1 MDGGNRI
8 TYNEGEDLIQH
19 VRCGMRRQLRVH
31 YKLDTTLSTLTHSSI
46 NKDDQTEQKLQSDL
60 CFSESNIDD
69 DDDDYDTKDKSQ
81 YYN

>member
-1 MDGGNRI
+1 
-8 TYNEGEDLIQH
+8 
-19 VRCGMRRQLRVH
+19 MRRQLRVH

-60 CFSESNIDD
+60 CLSESNIDDGNDDDD